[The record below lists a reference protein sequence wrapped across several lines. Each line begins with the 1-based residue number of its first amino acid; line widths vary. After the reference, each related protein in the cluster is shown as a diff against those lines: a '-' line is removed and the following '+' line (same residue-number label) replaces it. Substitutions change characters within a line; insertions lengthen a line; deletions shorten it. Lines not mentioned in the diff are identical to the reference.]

1 MLNRDGVS
9 KKTYGAP
16 TQILANVEL
25 QESVGCIVPQSLVA
39 SADANGKKIA
49 KAGTPVFVNLMSRQT
64 PVSAPGNIAASATAA
79 VSGTGITAAAV
90 VAATFSTA
98 VSGAS
103 GTYVFEY
110 NGTSS
115 KWYLGETEATL
126 NTYGITPTG
135 TPANGDKITVT
146 FTAAA
151 TVSAN
156 AVLLHDVDVT
166 AGAANGTALIFGF
179 VNVNRLDASVVTA
192 IGAATSFGGVTL
204 LKG

>member
-1 MLNRDGVS
+1 MLNRDGIS

-25 QESVGCIVPQSLVA
+25 QESVGCIVPQSLVD

-49 KAGTPVFVNLMSRQT
+49 KAGTPIFINLMSRQT
-64 PVSAPGNIAASATAA
+64 PVSEPGDVAASATAA

-103 GTYVFEY
+103 GTYAFEY
-110 NGTSS
+110 DGTST
-115 KWYLGETEATL
+115 KWYLGDTEATL

-135 TPANGDKITVT
+135 TPADGDKITVT